1 MKNDYKSIFKN
12 NVNKLLTEGED
23 YSWMDDDDELPPLE
37 WTKEEKEAMNTF
49 DAQLERLK
57 EGLITRKD
65 FITIV
70 SKLYNHLPNFDYLRN
85 KDAKLPKKFN

>member
-1 MKNDYKSIFKN
+1 MKNDYKNLFKN

-23 YSWMDDDDELPPLE
+23 YSWMDDDDELPPTE
-37 WTKEEKEAMNTF
+37 WTEEEKEAMNIF

-57 EGLITRKD
+57 EGLLTRKD
-65 FITIV
+65 FIAIV
-70 SKLYNHLPNFDYLRN
+70 SKLYNHLPNFDYLRS